1 LLNNVAAREIPL
13 PLDYRALRVGN
24 FKSLRDVRV
33 ELGKLNVVVGPNG
46 SGKSALLEALLFA
59 REVARPRSSPPYPFA
74 RWWGYANVV
83 HMRDASRNVEFA
95 VEGGAPNGVPFHY
108 RFVVNGAGD
117 ALRILEEE
125 LTVGDPG
132 AGVVRLH
139 RRMDLVEVHCSEAA
153 IEPLR
158 QAGVNVPPA
167 QSLPVLDPRYSIFT
181 LFPQILGLELQPTGA
196 AHLSLLPNAALVK
209 AEGPVSVAADPR
221 TLDAFRD
228 VWLMLLNDFLYLK
241 FDPELAKTPTPPGL
255 SLGERGEAL
264 ASELFRRYAVAGS
277 PAIPEGYLNDFL
289 SKYGLALRIS
299 SPGYTVAVQLVRLAD
314 GLVMDP
320 PAIPDGYLKALAL
333 FHLLDTRPSLL
344 LVDELENSLH
354 LKLLELAMSAFRSS
368 GTKVVVT
375 THSPLVVDLADPS
388 ELVILSLSEGAT
400 VARRVEDPESVR
412 RRLAEEGMLLSESW
426 LYGRLG

>member
-1 LLNNVAAREIPL
+1 L
-13 PLDYRALRVGN
+13 PIDYRALTIKN

-74 RWWGYANVV
+74 RWWGYANIV
-83 HMRDASRNVEFA
+83 HMHDASRNVEFA
-95 VEGGAPNGVPFHY
+95 VEGSAPNGVPFHY

-117 ALRILEEE
+117 ALKILEEE

-132 AGVVRLH
+132 AGGVRLH
-139 RRMDLVEVHCSEAA
+139 RRMDIVEVHCSEAA

-196 AHLSLLPNAALVK
+196 AYFSLLPNANLVK
-209 AEGPVSVAADPR
+209 TEGPVSVAADPGV
-221 TLDAFRD
+221 LDAFRD
-228 VWLMLLNDFLYLK
+228 VLLMLLNDFVYLK
-241 FDPELAKTPTPPGL
+241 FDPELAKKPSPPGL
-255 SLGERGEAL
+255 SLGEHGEAL
-264 ASELFRRYAVAGS
+264 SSELFRHYNVVAGS
-277 PAIPEGYLNDFL
+277 TAIPEGYLNDFL
-289 SKYGLALRIS
+289 NRHGLSLRLS
-299 SPGYTVAVQLVRLAD
+299 SQGHDIVVQLGRSAD

-320 PAIPDGYLKALAL
+320 PSIPDGYLKALAL
-333 FHLLDTRPSLL
+333 FHLLDMRPSLL

-375 THSPLVVDLADPS
+375 THSPMVVDLADPS
-388 ELVILSLSEGAT
+388 ELVMLSLSEGAT
-400 VARRVEDPESVR
+400 VARRVGDPEAVR

-426 LYGRLG
+426 LYGSLG